1 MRVAPAGLERNSA
14 RQHVRAPSLGHA
26 GKLAATQRLRPV
38 AKADTKCE
46 GRRQVYCPFFR
57 VSQIDWLSVQ
67 ALSTIQEGTAG
78 EI

>member
-1 MRVAPAGLERNSA
+1 MRVAPAGLERNAA
-14 RQHVRAPSLGHA
+14 RQHVRAPSLGQA
-26 GKLAATQRLRPV
+26 EKLVATQRLRPV

-46 GRRQVYCPFFR
+46 GRRQVYCAIIP
-57 VSQIDWLSVQ
+57 VSRIDWLNVQ